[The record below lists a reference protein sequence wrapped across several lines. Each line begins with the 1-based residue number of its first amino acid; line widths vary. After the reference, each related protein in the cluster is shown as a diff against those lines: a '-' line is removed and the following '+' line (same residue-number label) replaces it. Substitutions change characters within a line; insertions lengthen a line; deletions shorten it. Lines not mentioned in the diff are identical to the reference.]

1 MNLYDVGE
9 IKIVGFTKVE
19 EVNYLLKNKWLIL
32 TIENKKIVLGF
43 PRKFY

>member
-9 IKIVGFTKVE
+9 IKIVGFTKVD

-32 TIENKKIVLGF
+32 TIENKKIVLGL
-43 PRKFY
+43 PRRFY